1 MAKTLYWL
9 KLKTDF
15 FTSKE
20 IKKLRGIAGGDTYTI
35 IYLKLMLLGLKD
47 ECKLYFEGI
56 EDTLADE
63 LALELDEDPE
73 NVKVTLLYLLKM
85 GLLEEINADEMFL
98 TRLPECIGKETD
110 KAEFMRKKRAR
121 DKAEALEKSN
131 NVTQALPDVTFCY
144 TDIDKEKSK
153 ELEKSKDTDK
163 PVPPEKASLI
173 KEVIEYLNA
182 KAGTAYKPTSKDT
195 QKHIKARIAEGFS
208 LSDFQTVIDK
218 KVSEWKG
225 TDMEQYLRP
234 STLFGT
240 KFESYLNAPG
250 RKQKQ
255 EEPEKPPS
263 YDPGAY
269 WKKGRN
275 VPEYNPRED

>member
-1 MAKTLYWL
+1 MAVFRINKTNDYTVLSNYHFKEKSMSL
-9 KLKTDF
+9 KAKGLL
-15 FTSKE
+15 S
-20 IKKLRGIAGGDTYTI
+20 
-35 IYLKLMLLGLKD
+35 LMLSLPDDWDYSVQGLVSICAEEETAIISTLKELKRFGYLTVSKGHD
-47 ECKLYFEGI
+47 SGSGRFEYEYNI
-56 EDTLADE
+56 FEKPKKSP
-63 LALELDEDPE
+63 DPE
-73 NVKVTLLYLLKM
+73 NPGLDDPAM
-85 GLLEEINADEMFL
+85 GD
-98 TRLPECIGKETD
+98 P
-110 KAEFMRKKRAR
+110 
-121 DKAEALEKSN
+121 ALENQGQLNTKQLN
-131 NVTQALPDVTFCY
+131 T
-144 TDIDKEKSK
+144 K
-153 ELEKSKDTDK
+153 ELST
-163 PVPPEKASLI
+163 

-255 EEPEKPPS
+255 EEPEPS

-275 VPEYNPRED
+275 VPEYKPKEE

>member
-1 MAKTLYWL
+1 MAVFRINKTNDYTVLSNYHFKEKNMSL
-9 KLKTDF
+9 KAKGLLSLMLSLPDDWDYSIDGLVLLSKDGYDSVKVGLHELSDF
-15 FTSKE
+15 
-20 IKKLRGIAGGDTYTI
+20 G
-35 IYLKLMLLGLKD
+35 YLKRTQNFDSQGRFD
-47 ECKLYFEGI
+47 GYNYDVFERPNRENGAG
-56 EDTLADE
+56 TTFSPSADF
-63 LALELDEDPE
+63 PSTGKPSTGKPSTE
-73 NVKVTLLYLLKM
+73 NPRQLNTKQLNT
-85 GLLEEINADEMFL
+85 
-98 TRLPECIGKETD
+98 
-110 KAEFMRKKRAR
+110 
-121 DKAEALEKSN
+121 
-131 NVTQALPDVTFCY
+131 
-144 TDIDKEKSK
+144 K
-153 ELEKSKDTDK
+153 ELST
-163 PVPPEKASLI
+163 

-225 TDMEQYLRP
+225 TDMEGYLRP

-250 RKQKQ
+250 RKRKQ

-275 VPEYNPRED
+275 VPEYKPRED

>member
-1 MAKTLYWL
+1 MAVFRINKTN
-9 KLKTDF
+9 D
-15 FTSKE
+15 
-20 IKKLRGIAGGDTYTI
+20 YTV
-35 IYLKLMLLGLKD
+35 L
-47 ECKLYFEGI
+47 
-56 EDTLADE
+56 
-63 LALELDEDPE
+63 
-73 NVKVTLLYLLKM
+73 
-85 GLLEEINADEMFL
+85 
-98 TRLPECIGKETD
+98 
-110 KAEFMRKKRAR
+110 
-121 DKAEALEKSN
+121 SN
-131 NVTQALPDVTFCY
+131 YHF
-144 TDIDKEKSK
+144 KEKSMSLKAKGLLSLMLSLPDDWDYSINGLVSICAEEETAVTSTLNELKDFGYLVVLKKFPNETESGRIEYEYNVYEKPQKKKQDPEKQDLENLPLEFLGLEFQGLENQGQLNTKQLSTK
-153 ELEKSKDTDK
+153 ELST
-163 PVPPEKASLI
+163 

-182 KAGTAYKPTSKDT
+182 KAGTAYKPASKDT

-250 RKQKQ
+250 KKQKQ

-269 WKKGRN
+269 WKKGRS
-275 VPEYNPRED
+275 VPEYKPRED